1 MFYHTHKMVSA
12 LEPAQAVKRMKVPV
26 LFLHGSEDELVPVKT
41 ARSLYDN
48 CTSPKKEIHI
58 FEGSPHAVG
67 IETNRSEYMRVRE
80 PILRGGC
87 RFGLKKSEPMHFRY
101 LTISLYPTIISIVQ
115 NRHLLDMVDA
125 VVCLGYIIRGGNGM
139 NEQECSAVTI
149 SWGSIFGRIN
159 TVMR

>member
-1 MFYHTHKMVSA
+1 MATSFPSVGKKLWQAVGDKRAIWGYDLLDPFFQAAMFYHTHKMVSA

-67 IETNRSEYMRVRE
+67 IETNRSEYMRVLSQFLE
-80 PILRGGC
+80 
-87 RFGLKKSEPMHFRY
+87 E
-101 LTISLYPTIISIVQ
+101 
-115 NRHLLDMVDA
+115 DA
-125 VVCLGYIIRGGNGM
+125 DSV
-139 NEQECSAVTI
+139 
-149 SWGSIFGRIN
+149 
-159 TVMR
+159 